1 MWWFFTLLIVQIDMT
16 WFVLHL
22 LVWITT
28 GKNIYFGCA
37 FLCNETS
44 GSFVW
49 LFQTFLKAM
58 GGKTPK
64 TIFTDQAPTIAFAI
78 KEVFPGTCHRLCEW
92 HSDRNAQKNIPQL
105 YFKSGFRYCFDILLW
120 RCNSESEFELI
131 WKKMIDD
138 WDFAS
143 NTWLQ
148 KLYDLRKNGVLYL
161 AVLLSQ
167 QISNRP
173 KEVRAQIESSLKCH
187 ARQWV

>member
-1 MWWFFTLLIVQIDMT
+1 MIFDTTYRTNRYDMICAP
-16 WFVLHL
+16 FVVVNNH
-22 LVWITT
+22 WNNTF
-28 GKNIYFGCA
+28 FGCA

-105 YFKSGFRYCFDILLW
+105 YFKSGFRYCFDILL
-120 RCNSESEFELI
+120 
-131 WKKMIDD
+131 
-138 WDFAS
+138 
-143 NTWLQ
+143 
-148 KLYDLRKNGVLYL
+148 
-161 AVLLSQ
+161 
-167 QISNRP
+167 
-173 KEVRAQIESSLKCH
+173 
-187 ARQWV
+187 

>member
-1 MWWFFTLLIVQIDMT
+1 MIFDTTYRTNRYDMICAP
-16 WFVLHL
+16 FVVVNNH
-22 LVWITT
+22 WNNTF
-28 GKNIYFGCA
+28 FGCA

-64 TIFTDQAPTIAFAI
+64 TIFTDQAPAITFAI

-92 HSDRNAQKNIPQL
+92 HIDRNAQKNIPQL
-105 YFKSGFRYCFDILLW
+105 YFKSGFRYCFNTLLW
-120 RCNSESEFELI
+120 RCNLESEFELI

-138 WDFAS
+138 WDCAS

-148 KLYDLRKNGVLYL
+148 KFYDLRK
-161 AVLLSQ
+161 
-167 QISNRP
+167 
-173 KEVRAQIESSLKCH
+173 K
-187 ARQWV
+187 

>member
-1 MWWFFTLLIVQIDMT
+1 
-16 WFVLHL
+16 
-22 LVWITT
+22 
-28 GKNIYFGCA
+28 
-37 FLCNETS
+37 
-44 GSFVW
+44 
-49 LFQTFLKAM
+49 M

-92 HSDRNAQKNIPQL
+92 HIDRNAQKNIPQL
-105 YFKSGFRYCFDILLW
+105 YFKSGFRYCFDTLLW

-187 ARQWV
+187 ARQ